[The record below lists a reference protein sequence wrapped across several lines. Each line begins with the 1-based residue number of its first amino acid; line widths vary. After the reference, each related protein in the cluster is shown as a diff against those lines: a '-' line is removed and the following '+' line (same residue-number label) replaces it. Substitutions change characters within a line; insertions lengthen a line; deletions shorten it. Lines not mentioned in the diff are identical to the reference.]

1 MRHHSPQR
9 GSGEALST
17 GRLEADWGSTF
28 PHGARR
34 RRFSRRDGAGA
45 GAPDEHNHKTMQL
58 CRQVAV
64 TLDEVL
70 AECGDP
76 LLQGLRVLNV
86 VPAPD
91 VSRLRVTL
99 AADGEPAETLPLVED
114 HLARA
119 SAHLRG
125 EVAQAITRKRAPSL
139 VYFIA
144 PGETGA

>member
-1 MRHHSPQR
+1 MRHHIAHR
-9 GSGEALST
+9 GYGESLST
-17 GRLEADWGSTF
+17 GRLEEDWGSSF

-34 RRFSRRDGAGA
+34 RRFSRRASAGA
-45 GAPDEHNHKTMQL
+45 SDDHKTMQL

-70 AECGDP
+70 AECGDT

-86 VPAPD
+86 EPAPD

-99 AADGEPAETLPLVED
+99 AADGEPAETLPLVEN

-119 SAHLRG
+119 SAHLRA